1 MEKEE
6 SLDKIE
12 ENQEFVCKI
21 SISISHFLLFTSI
34 ILP

>member
-21 SISISHFLLFTSI
+21 SISHFLLFASI